1 MAQNK
6 SDTQKSTT
14 QQKFRPKLEQIIPPL
29 DFSFMGLRT
38 IEGMFCFMK

>member
-14 QQKFRPKLEQIIPPL
+14 QQKFRPKLQQIIPPL

-38 IEGMFCFMK
+38 IEGMCFIMK